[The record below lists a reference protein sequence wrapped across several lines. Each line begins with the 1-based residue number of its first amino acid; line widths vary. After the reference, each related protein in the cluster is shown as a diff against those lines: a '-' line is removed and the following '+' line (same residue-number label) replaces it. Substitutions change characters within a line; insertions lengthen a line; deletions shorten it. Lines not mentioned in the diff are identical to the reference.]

1 MTKKVVIY
9 DQIYVVYLSY
19 IRNTEV
25 FVGRLIITVKKNNTE
40 KSKGSNGIRQW
51 PTN

>member
-9 DQIYVVYLSY
+9 DHIYVVYLSY

-25 FVGRLIITVKKNNTE
+25 FVGRLIITVKKTTQR
-40 KSKGSNGIRQW
+40 KVRDLMG
-51 PTN
+51 